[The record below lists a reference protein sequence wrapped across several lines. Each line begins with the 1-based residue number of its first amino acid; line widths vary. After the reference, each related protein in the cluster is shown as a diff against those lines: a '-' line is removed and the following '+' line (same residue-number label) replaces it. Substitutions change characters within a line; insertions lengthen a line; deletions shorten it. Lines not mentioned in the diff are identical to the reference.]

1 MISVSLS
8 PSPLAGRFWFV
19 VVLGLKRRWDGVG
32 WDGIVGKTLA
42 FTNIKFWNEKDEVFA
57 RGSHTK

>member
-1 MISVSLS
+1 MV
-8 PSPLAGRFWFV
+8 V